1 MAEKEEKLS
10 SPFLVIALITLFV
23 FILSF
28 TAFYTRENFYSV
40 CGCNLPIW
48 AIIISIASFGLF
60 VGLMIYYLLHKSFLK
75 ERKVAKKSLKKILSL
90 FDEEEGKVLEFIIN
104 NSGKIY
110 QSKISKELNIDKV
123 KLSRIINQF
132 EKKGILKKEKQGMT
146 NLVILEDDFKEI
158 FT

>member
-28 TAFYTRENFYSV
+28 TAFYTKENFYSV
-40 CGCNLPIW
+40 CGCSLPIW

-60 VGLMIYYLLHKSFLK
+60 VGLLIYYLLNKSFLR
-75 ERKVAKKSLKKILSL
+75 ERKVAKKSLHKILTL
-90 FDEEEGKVLEFIIN
+90 FEDDEKRVLEFIIN

-110 QSKISKELNIDKV
+110 QSKISKELNLDKV
-123 KLSRIINQF
+123 RLSRIINHF
-132 EKKGILKKEKQGMT
+132 EKKSILKKEKQGMT
-146 NLVILEDDFKEI
+146 NLITLQDDFKEI